1 MPRFYFDIREG
12 PRFTPDDEGLE
23 FASLDGAEREA
34 TKAVA
39 EIGRDRLP
47 CGEAREITIEVRDE
61 HRQRVLT
68 ITVSMHVEWVFP
80 RPSLPSLERLGALAA
95 KGQRHECAPSL
106 MSGTRLCRN
115 VDVPSATYVTDRPVV
130 ASAGQT

>member
-47 CGEAREITIEVRDE
+47 SGEARDIGIEVRNE
-61 HRQRVLT
+61 HHRFVLAVMLSMRIRRADPPPVTSFGLVTFGVFTCQGQR
-68 ITVSMHVEWVFP
+68 P
-80 RPSLPSLERLGALAA
+80 RPKPDTQSQRLI
-95 KGQRHECAPSL
+95 PP
-106 MSGTRLCRN
+106 RL
-115 VDVPSATYVTDRPVV
+115 
-130 ASAGQT
+130 